1 MKGKYRYSI
10 RKEEDNTGSRRTL
23 FCALASLAALACG
36 IVISFVKRGAGP
48 AYVGALGLCSMIL
61 AAFGLFSGLQQLKG
75 ENRGR
80 RNPLTGTLLCGV
92 VFIVWLVLIIAGIK

>member
-10 RKEEDNTGSRRTL
+10 RKEEDTAGSRRTL
-23 FCALASLAALACG
+23 FIALASLAALVCG
-36 IVISFVKRGAGP
+36 IVLSFAKRGNGP

-75 ENRGR
+75 ENKGR
-80 RNPLTGTLLCGV
+80 RNPLAGTLLCGV
-92 VFIVWLVLIIAGIK
+92 IFIIWLVLVIAGIR